1 MSGINQFQV
10 VTNRMLDDARV
21 RLGFNDHQLSGLDKY
36 IVQAATIHNAFFQGV
51 EKIRA
56 DRDVSTEGKIKR
68 IEGLKLNSLE
78 QVKAFK
84 ASCDK
89 TEVIGTSIDRRK
101 KTVDQIR
108 KSNQPGNEVL
118 SYLQAQELR
127 QHYKQVQAEYLAK
140 ESKAQLTNAEKLAG
154 DPLAAVAVKAAAGYS
169 LDPKDAAA
177 NARREMTLSAL
188 LDSPLDLIDPGL
200 KARIE
205 ESLQEALDP
214 VNSDHLRTAQG
225 YDQLLKRFGQSVE
238 QIIQQA

>member
-21 RLGFNDHQLSGLDKY
+21 RLGFNDHQLSGLEKH
-36 IVQAATIHNAFFQGV
+36 IIQAATIHNAFFQGV

-127 QHYKQVQAEYLAK
+127 QHYKQVLSEYRAK
-140 ESKAQLTNAEKLAG
+140 EGAAQLTNSEKLAG
-154 DPLAAVAVKAAAGYS
+154 DPLSAAVVKAAAAYS
-169 LDPKDAAA
+169 TDPRDAAA
-177 NARREMTLSAL
+177 NAKHELVLSAL
-188 LDSPLDLIDPGL
+188 LDGPYDLIDPGL
-200 KARIE
+200 KQRIQEGLE
-205 ESLQEALDP
+205 ENLDP
-214 VNSDHLRTAQG
+214 VNSDHLRTAVG

-238 QIIQQA
+238 QIIQGA